1 MFQDGW
7 ICSACW
13 KSNRAR
19 DARCY
24 ACKTPRAQQVSTE
37 RGSVVAKVKPEAQ
50 LAGRMDAQ
58 VPLLAMLTAWPLRLT
73 GIAAVGLGA
82 IGAVLTLL
90 SRGAGQPPVLGMD
103 AKLFVLL
110 IMMAII
116 ATGALQIFLAQSVRR
131 HARWA
136 YAITIIIGLAVSL
149 TRLLDLIP
157 ASPLL
162 SGRSLAIY
170 YGSAWIYLAMAV
182 LAAVLL
188 AMSFVGQEREPD
200 SSRA

>member
-1 MFQDGW
+1 
-7 ICSACW
+7 
-13 KSNRAR
+13 
-19 DARCY
+19 
-24 ACKTPRAQQVSTE
+24 
-37 RGSVVAKVKPEAQ
+37 
-50 LAGRMDAQ
+50 MDAQ
-58 VPLLAMLTAWPLRLT
+58 VPLLAMLTAWPLRIT
-73 GIAAVGLGA
+73 GVAAIGFGA

-90 SRGAGQPPVLGMD
+90 SRGAGQPPVLGID

-110 IMMAII
+110 AMMAII
-116 ATGALQIFLAQSVRR
+116 AIGALQIFVAHSVRR

-136 YAITIIIGLAVSL
+136 YAVTAIVGLAVSL

-157 ASPLL
+157 ATPLM

-170 YGSAWIYLAMAV
+170 YGGAWIYLAMAV

-188 AMSFVGQEREPD
+188 AISFVGEQREPD